1 MNIEKLKQKLV
12 SPILM
17 WFLVIVGLLIIFY
30 FIPARFV
37 FPRNILTSFL
47 IFPAF
52 IYWIYFLGGA
62 LLVHHRAPLSA
73 DKIDE
78 LVIGGVYAKVRHPIY
93 GADIVLGWSIFFFYP
108 DVRFLVGA
116 HFLMFVL
123 LFWMNLEE
131 KALIKKFGNQYLEYM
146 KKVPKIFPKI

>member
-1 MNIEKLKQKLV
+1 MNAQNLKQKLV

-37 FPRNILTSFL
+37 FPRNMLTSFL

-62 LLVHHRAPLSA
+62 LLVHHRAPLSV
-73 DKIDE
+73 DKIDK
-78 LVIGGVYAKVRHPIY
+78 LVIEGVYAKMRHPIY

-131 KALIKKFGNQYLEYM
+131 KALINKFGNQYLEYM
-146 KKVPKIFPKI
+146 KKVPKMFPKI